1 MFRNVLVSARATLTI
16 KSERCRTKISLGTAR
31 LTLFSNNA
39 FVILVQELAKPRAV
53 GITGERFGR
62 TRGLLVWQIH
72 HYTATAGCSLPTDLL
87 LKRAAKRSRGDDPFR
102 VVKKHL
108 SLVTCHS
115 HVATSAAAPNQ
126 PLAAPTARLQSC
138 PCALPWASISNT
150 A

>member
-72 HYTATAGCSLPTDLL
+72 HYAATAGCSLPTDLL
-87 LKRAAKRSRGDDPFR
+87 LKRAAT
-102 VVKKHL
+102 L
-108 SLVTCHS
+108 S
-115 HVATSAAAPNQ
+115 
-126 PLAAPTARLQSC
+126 
-138 PCALPWASISNT
+138 W
-150 A
+150 

>member
-72 HYTATAGCSLPTDLL
+72 YAATAGCSLPTDLL
-87 LKRAAKRSRGDDPFR
+87 LKRAAT
-102 VVKKHL
+102 L
-108 SLVTCHS
+108 S
-115 HVATSAAAPNQ
+115 
-126 PLAAPTARLQSC
+126 
-138 PCALPWASISNT
+138 W
-150 A
+150 